1 MLREFEYIKPSSMA
15 EAIDLI
21 GKYGTEAVLFAG
33 GTDLVIGMRAG
44 DIRPKYVIDIK
55 KVSDLGQIKQKDGKV
70 SIGSSVVWSAL
81 GESEIIEQNLDLLN
95 EVLSVFA
102 SPQIANWATVGGN
115 LCTAS
120 PSCDMGP
127 PLLVLNAR
135 LIAIG
140 KNGERDIPVSEFF
153 LDRRTT
159 ALESDEILKELQ
171 IDLLPKDVGAAFE
184 KVRRTGVDIAIVN
197 AAAAVKINDNKFEE
211 VKIAL
216 GGVAPT
222 PIRAIKCE
230 EKLKGKSCT
239 DENIE
244 LAASE
249 VTKDISPISDVRAS
263 AEYRIGLSKA
273 LVKRTIKNALN
284 RVGG

>member
-1 MLREFEYIKPSSMA
+1 
-15 EAIDLI
+15 
-21 GKYGTEAVLFAG
+21 
-33 GTDLVIGMRAG
+33 MRAG